1 MMYTSKQST
10 ITLALMLGAIAS
22 LVIAGVGTATTNADK
37 VIKADKVIVTNSKVT
52 IEVTGGGG
60 GTGAQG
66 PPGPKGDQGEQGI
79 QGIQGEKGDKG
90 DKGDQ
95 GEQGVQGVQGVQG
108 EQGPAGPEGP
118 MGPPGQNAT
127 VEIVNG
133 TVPTDNGTGPV
144 IPPVDNGTGTGGN
157 VTEPVQCQPGT
168 HDENGV
174 CVADQVIP
182 PVDNGTTTTNTT
194 TTETNTT
201 TTETNSTG

>member
-1 MMYTSKQST
+1 MYTSKQST

-60 GTGAQG
+60 GTGPQGPKGDTGAQG
-66 PPGPKGDQGEQGI
+66 EQGVQGVQGEKGDKGDQGEQGI
-79 QGIQGEKGDKG
+79 QGVQGIQGEKGDKG

-95 GEQGVQGVQGVQG
+95 
-108 EQGPAGPEGP
+108 
-118 MGPPGQNAT
+118 GPPGQNAT

-133 TVPTDNGTGPV
+133 TVPTDNGTGGGGV
-144 IPPVDNGTGTGGN
+144 IPPVDNGTGGTGSN
-157 VTEPVQCQPGT
+157 TTEPVQCQPGT

>member
-1 MMYTSKQST
+1 MYTSKQST
-10 ITLALMLGAIAS
+10 ITLVIMLAAVVAIATGG
-22 LVIAGVGTATTNADK
+22 IAYADK

-52 IEVTGGGG
+52 IEVTGGSGG
-60 GTGAQG
+60 GVGPAGPQG
-66 PPGPKGDQGEQGI
+66 P
-79 QGIQGEKGDKG
+79 
-90 DKGDQ
+90 KGDQ
-95 GEQGVQGVQGVQG
+95 GEQGVQGVQGEKGDKGDQGEQGIQGVQGVQG
-108 EQGPAGPEGP
+108 EQGPVGPEGP